1 MKKNYFLLLL
11 MMASL
16 TGMGQITITND
27 DFIPLNSTLVIA
39 YDTLP
44 DANIIPGPGGANQT
58 WDFSNVAA
66 HDVDTML
73 TISPEQTPLVEFFP
87 ESNYAS
93 YQTGDS
99 VYIYFHRN
107 SDKVQLLGVGFT
119 GSDAIIPIM
128 KYTPPETLLDFPVN
142 FGDDYTQTFYTDK
155 TMVSP
160 NPELGYDSIRFK
172 NTTVS
177 RTTVDA
183 YGNITTPLGLFE
195 SLRSKDYQIQYDS
208 VWAMVFGNWVS
219 VSVTVDTSISY
230 SWWTNDQS
238 IGFML
243 FSIDMESNGVSDV
256 TFLQNS
262 IQSVKENS
270 VASAK
275 LFPNPSSDLLNI
287 EFDNSITGQL
297 TIFNQAGQMVTNIE
311 VSNQRNLQLSVS
323 SFSTGVYVYKVN
335 SSRGVV
341 LYQGKF
347 LKE

>member
-107 SDKVQLLGVGFT
+107 SDKVQLLGVGFI
-119 GSDAIIPIM
+119 GSDAIIPM
-128 KYTPPETLLDFPVN
+128 MNYTPPETLLDFPVN
-142 FGDDYTQTFYTDK
+142 FG
-155 TMVSP
+155 
-160 NPELGYDSIRFK
+160 
-172 NTTVS
+172 
-177 RTTVDA
+177 
-183 YGNITTPLGLFE
+183 
-195 SLRSKDYQIQYDS
+195 
-208 VWAMVFGNWVS
+208 
-219 VSVTVDTSISY
+219 
-230 SWWTNDQS
+230 
-238 IGFML
+238 
-243 FSIDMESNGVSDV
+243 
-256 TFLQNS
+256 
-262 IQSVKENS
+262 
-270 VASAK
+270 
-275 LFPNPSSDLLNI
+275 
-287 EFDNSITGQL
+287 L
-297 TIFNQAGQMVTNIE
+297 TIFQTALVDFLLAEITENMN
-311 VSNQRNLQLSVS
+311 SP
-323 SFSTGVYVYKVN
+323 ST
-335 SSRGVV
+335 
-341 LYQGKF
+341 KF
-347 LKE
+347 